1 MADEKSKSKRIDV
14 PENTKTL
21 LPSSGSKL
29 SGGLPPV
36 EDPSLLRK
44 DKSISV
50 GMSPEGVITG
60 NLPGI
65 GNKKG
70 GQIKSKASGRAD
82 GIAKKGHTKGR
93 YL

>member
-1 MADEKSKSKRIDV
+1 MANKDPKSKRIDT
-14 PENTKTL
+14 PENTQTL
-21 LPSSGSKL
+21 LPASGSKL

-50 GMSPEGVITG
+50 GMSPEGVISGT
-60 NLPGI
+60 LPGI
-65 GNKKG
+65 GKKKG
-70 GQIKSKASGRAD
+70 GKIKSASSRAD
-82 GIAKKGHTKGR
+82 GIASKGHTRGK